1 VVPGLI
7 FFALHPEI
15 LASGNLEI
23 IRPEADR
30 TYINMIRDLVP
41 AGLKGV
47 LLAALFGAIQSTV
60 SAVVNSTSTVVTLDL
75 YKRFVRPDLSEEGSV
90 RLGKWVTGVTLVI
103 AILSTDGVEQSELTE
118 PRDALEKAGAKTDLV
133 SPVAGKIQAM
143 QHQEKGDKFDVDVEL
158 KSANP
163 DDYDALL
170 LPGGVANPDALRII
184 PEAVKFV
191 RSFFDSRKPIASI
204 CHGPWMLVEA
214 DIAQDHTM
222 TSWPSLR
229 TDIRNAGGNWVDE
242 EVVQDGQITTSR
254 QPEDIPAFVRE
265 MLKSF
270 AENSQPE

>member
-1 VVPGLI
+1 LEATEEI
-7 FFALHPEI
+7 EMAKALD
-15 LASGNLEI
+15 G
-23 IRPEADR
+23 
-30 TYINMIRDLVP
+30 
-41 AGLKGV
+41 
-47 LLAALFGAIQSTV
+47 
-60 SAVVNSTSTVVTLDL
+60 
-75 YKRFVRPDLSEEGSV
+75 KR
-90 RLGKWVTGVTLVI
+90 I

-133 SPVAGKIQAM
+133 SPKGGKIQAM
-143 QHQEKGDKFDVDVEL
+143 QHREKGDKFDVDVEL

-163 DDYDALL
+163 DDYDALV

-214 DIAQDHTM
+214 DIAQDHKM

-229 TDIRNAGGNWVDE
+229 TDIRNAGGDWVDE
-242 EVVQDGQITTSR
+242 EVVQDGLITTSR
-254 QPEDIPAFVRE
+254 KPDDLPAFNRE

-270 AENSQPE
+270 TENSQRRE

>member
-1 VVPGLI
+1 M
-7 FFALHPEI
+7 AKD
-15 LASGNLEI
+15 LAG
-23 IRPEADR
+23 
-30 TYINMIRDLVP
+30 
-41 AGLKGV
+41 
-47 LLAALFGAIQSTV
+47 
-60 SAVVNSTSTVVTLDL
+60 
-75 YKRFVRPDLSEEGSV
+75 KR
-90 RLGKWVTGVTLVI
+90 I

-133 SPVAGKIQAM
+133 SPAAGKIQAM

-163 DDYDALL
+163 EDYDALL

-254 QPEDIPAFVRE
+254 KPEDIPAFVRE

>member
-1 VVPGLI
+1 MPKTLKGKTV
-7 FFALHPEI
+7 AI
-15 LASGNLEI
+15 LA
-23 IRPEADR
+23 
-30 TYINMIRDLVP
+30 
-41 AGLKGV
+41 
-47 LLAALFGAIQSTV
+47 
-60 SAVVNSTSTVVTLDL
+60 
-75 YKRFVRPDLSEEGSV
+75 
-90 RLGKWVTGVTLVI
+90 
-103 AILSTDGVEQSELTE
+103 TDGFEQSELMQ
-118 PRDALEKAGAKTDLV
+118 PKLALEEAGAKTQVV
-133 SPVAGKIQAM
+133 SPADKKI
-143 QHQEKGDKFDVDVEL
+143 KGWNHKDWGEEVPVDVPL
-158 KSANP
+158 KSADP
-163 DDYDALL
+163 SKYDALL

-254 QPEDIPAFVRE
+254 KPEDIPAFVRE